1 MLKPIALIDCNNF
14 YVSCERL
21 FQPDLRGK
29 PVIVLSNNDGCVIA
43 RSNEPKDLGIEMGV
57 SWHLNKKKYEKNNVR
72 LCSSNYELYGDISRR
87 MMSVL
92 QEFSPRLEIYSID
105 EAFLG
110 LEGFNDQLVA
120 HVHNIRNTLLTWT
133 GIPVS
138 IGVAPTKTLAK
149 VANRL
154 AKKDKASNG
163 VRILMLPHEQHAAL
177 EHLTLDDIWG
187 IARRMTQRLKTLDIH
202 SPQELRATD
211 TKFIRKNFGVTLERI
226 VYELNGFSCLELEQ
240 IVSDRKSLIASQSF
254 GHPVKIMDEMRQS
267 IATHASR
274 ATEKM
279 RRQNLATAHLIVFIE
294 TNPFQNTRPQYRAA
308 QSLRLPV
315 ATSDTSRIVS
325 GALKALTII
334 WRKDYDYKKGGVIL
348 LDLTPTSTLQE
359 GLFDRS
365 DTPASQSRMKAL
377 DALNNKYG
385 KGTIVLGA
393 ASLRNGWSLRR
404 EYLSPNY
411 TTNWQELLR
420 V

>member
-1 MLKPIALIDCNNF
+1 
-14 YVSCERL
+14 
-21 FQPDLRGK
+21 
-29 PVIVLSNNDGCVIA
+29 
-43 RSNEPKDLGIEMGV
+43 
-57 SWHLNKKKYEKNNVR
+57 
-72 LCSSNYELYGDISRR
+72 

-325 GALKALTII
+325 GALKALSII

>member
-1 MLKPIALIDCNNF
+1 M
-14 YVSCERL
+14 
-21 FQPDLRGK
+21 
-29 PVIVLSNNDGCVIA
+29 SN
-43 RSNEPKDLGIEMGV
+43 
-57 SWHLNKKKYEKNNVR
+57 
-72 LCSSNYELYGDISRR
+72 
-87 MMSVL
+87 
-92 QEFSPRLEIYSID
+92 
-105 EAFLG
+105 
-110 LEGFNDQLVA
+110 
-120 HVHNIRNTLLTWT
+120 
-133 GIPVS
+133 
-138 IGVAPTKTLAK
+138 
-149 VANRL
+149 
-154 AKKDKASNG
+154 
-163 VRILMLPHEQHAAL
+163 
-177 EHLTLDDIWG
+177 
-187 IARRMTQRLKTLDIH
+187 
-202 SPQELRATD
+202 
-211 TKFIRKNFGVTLERI
+211 
-226 VYELNGFSCLELEQ
+226 
-240 IVSDRKSLIASQSF
+240 RKSLIASQAF
-254 GHPVKIMDEMRQS
+254 GRPVKILDEMRQS

-325 GALKALTII
+325 GALKALSII

-365 DTPASQSRMKAL
+365 DTPASQSRIKAL

-404 EYLSPNY
+404 ECLSPNY